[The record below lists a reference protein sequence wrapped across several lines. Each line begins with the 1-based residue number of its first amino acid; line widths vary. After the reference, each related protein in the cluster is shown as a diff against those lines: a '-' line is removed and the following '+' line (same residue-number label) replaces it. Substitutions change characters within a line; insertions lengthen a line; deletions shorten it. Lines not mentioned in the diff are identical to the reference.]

1 MAYLRVIVGP
11 NSGQVWE
18 LKMPECILGRHPDC
32 DVSVNAGA
40 ASRYHARIVLVED
53 DFFLEDLHSRN
64 GTFLNDQQVEGL
76 RRIADGDRIRISDTV
91 FTFCRR
97 QAGPPRP
104 RHPLMEGKVK
114 LVMVDD
120 EDREFKLVPTSKV
133 EVSSSQATTP
143 THATLQSQLK
153 ALVEITQSLRKTLT
167 LDRVLP
173 QILDSLFVIFP
184 AADRG
189 FLVLQ
194 SDQGELEPRWVKIR
208 EGDPGRTVRISS
220 TIVRKVMET
229 QQGILSADA
238 ADDRRFETSKSLPD
252 VRIRSV
258 MCAPL
263 VDNDGRSIGVLQID
277 TVSERDRFREQDLE
291 VLLCVATQASIAID
305 NSRLHEYTLRQ
316 RALERDLE
324 VADQIQRGFLPKH
337 VPDLPGYQFFSFYE
351 PASHVGGDFYDYVAL
366 PDGRLAVVVAD
377 VVGHGLGAAMLTAKL
392 AAEVRLHLLSTSR
405 PADAVTRLNASLAR
419 DLLEGHFITLA
430 VVVLTPSSGD
440 VTVVNAG
447 HMRPI
452 LRRADG
458 RIVDVG
464 HEVTGLPLG
473 IVEEISYEQCTIHL
487 PSGAMLLIFTDGINE
502 AMNEQ
507 KELYGLPRICEQL
520 HATPGGPQQLGRDLV
535 ADVKR
540 FIGEHPKQDDMC
552 ILCLGRE

>member
-1 MAYLRVIVGP
+1 MAYLRVILGP

-18 LKMPECILGRHPDC
+18 LKTPECILGRHPDC

-53 DFFLEDLHSRN
+53 DYFLEDLHSRN
-64 GTFLNDQQVEGL
+64 GTYLNDRQVQGL
-76 RRIADGDRIRISDTV
+76 RRIADGDQIRISDTV
-91 FTFCRR
+91 FTFCLRR
-97 QAGPPRP
+97 ADEPRP
-104 RHPLMEGKVK
+104 PHPLTEGKVK

-120 EDREFKLVPTSKV
+120 EDRDSKLVPTSKL

-153 ALVEITQSLRKTLT
+153 ALVEITQALRKTLA
-167 LDRVLP
+167 LERVLP
-173 QILDSLFVIFP
+173 QILDSLFAIFP
-184 AADRG
+184 AAERG
-189 FLVLQ
+189 FIVLE
-194 SDQGELEPRWVKIR
+194 SDKGELEPRWVNIR
-208 EGDPGRTVRISS
+208 QGDPNRTVRISS

-229 QQGILSADA
+229 QQGLLSADA
-238 ADDRRFETSKSLPD
+238 ADDSRFQMSKSLPD
-252 VRIRSV
+252 VPIRSV

-277 TVSERDRFREQDLE
+277 TVSERNRFREEDLE
-291 VLLCVATQASIAID
+291 VLLSVATQASIAID

-337 VPDLPGYQFFSFYE
+337 APDVPGYQFFNFYE

-405 PADAVTRLNASLAR
+405 PADAVSRLNASLAR

-430 VVVLTPSSGD
+430 VVVLTPPTGD

-452 LRRADG
+452 LRQTDG
-458 RIVDVG
+458 QIVDVG

-473 IVEEISYEQCTIHL
+473 IVEEVAYEQCAIQL
-487 PSGAMLLIFTDGINE
+487 PSGAMLVIFTDGINE
-502 AMNEQ
+502 AMNDQE
-507 KELYGLPRICEQL
+507 ELYGLHRICGRL
-520 HATPGGPQQLGRDLV
+520 HATPGGPQQLGRELV

-552 ILCLGRE
+552 ILCVGRE